1 MNPAIKAGIARSVG
15 ETWEDVLEYYSV
27 SILIP
32 SWFTPTYSVGQFNAD
47 RGETDFAYRLGKI
60 FYQGSIYHAAGGIAS
75 GSEGVGRVPR
85 NFHRARH
92 YFEKIARNVWP
103 RDPQNPLQ
111 HAAATPKE
119 EGVQIGYAAASAAY
133 LGRMYLR
140 GEGVR
145 QDPIM
150 ARMWF
155 ERGSA
160 AGDRECH
167 NGLGVIWRDGLV
179 HGQTNEKRALAFFN
193 AAAAQELAEAQVNLG
208 KFNYS
213 EFHRLFSAFDQV

>member
-1 MNPAIKAGIARSVG
+1 
-15 ETWEDVLEYYSV
+15 L
-27 SILIP
+27 
-32 SWFTPTYSVGQFNAD
+32 
-47 RGETDFAYRLGKI
+47 
-60 FYQGSIYHAAGGIAS
+60 GGIAS

-85 NFHRARH
+85 NYLRAKH

-111 HAAATPKE
+111 HTSIAPKE

-140 GEGVR
+140 GEGVG
-145 QDPIM
+145 QNPAM

-167 NGLGVIWRDGLV
+167 NALGVIWRDGLV
-179 HGQTNEKRALAFFN
+179 LGQTNEKKALAFFN
-193 AAAAQELAEAQVNLG
+193 AAAAQELAEAQVHLG
-208 KFNYS
+208 KHYYS
-213 EFHRLFSAFDQV
+213 ELPYILLHFYTLTDCFTILI